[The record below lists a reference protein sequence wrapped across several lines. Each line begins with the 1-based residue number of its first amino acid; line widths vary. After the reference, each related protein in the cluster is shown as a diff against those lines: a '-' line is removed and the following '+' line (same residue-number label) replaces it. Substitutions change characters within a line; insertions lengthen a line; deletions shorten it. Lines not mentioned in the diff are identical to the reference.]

1 MYHFYNPI
9 LLVEGHLV
17 IRGEAETSAEEVGA
31 DVDARSFNVCICA
44 AAAVALLGDE
54 GVSAV
59 DGLHVHGFPDRPALC
74 SKCGNRA

>member
-17 IRGEAETSAEEVGA
+17 IRGEAESSAEEIRTNIDAGA
-31 DVDARSFNVCICA
+31 FDVCICA
-44 AAAVALLGDE
+44 AAAIAFSGDE

-59 DGLHVHGFPDRPALC
+59 DGLHVHGLPNIH
-74 SKCGNRA
+74 G